1 VDGVENGLTSL
12 QGRMERKR
20 RTITPARA
28 PKAAVAMVEPE
39 LEAPIEEPQSEALE
53 APPQPPKPPRAPAK
67 RKQPKPEGSKTMPN
81 GPTVNLT
88 IRVRQNVDDLVRG
101 CAYGLKDYGLRDVS
115 KTELIEIAILQGLPS
130 AATEELAAQVREFRA
145 KSPR

>member
-1 VDGVENGLTSL
+1 
-12 QGRMERKR
+12 
-20 RTITPARA
+20 
-28 PKAAVAMVEPE
+28 
-39 LEAPIEEPQSEALE
+39 
-53 APPQPPKPPRAPAK
+53 
-67 RKQPKPEGSKTMPN
+67 MPN

-115 KTELIEIAILQGLPS
+115 KTELIEIAILQGLP
-130 AATEELAAQVREFRA
+130 ATATEELAAQVREFRA